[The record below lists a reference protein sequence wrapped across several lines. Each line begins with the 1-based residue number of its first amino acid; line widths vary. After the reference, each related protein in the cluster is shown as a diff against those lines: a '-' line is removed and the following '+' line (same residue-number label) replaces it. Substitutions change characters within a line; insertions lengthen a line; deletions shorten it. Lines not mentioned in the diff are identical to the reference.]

1 MCGARVVPESRFAA
15 IPRRHPPMDAIQ
27 GLPAGLIGAF
37 IANSVLFFIPTY
49 VLHTVCYPLL
59 QSRRIR
65 YDLQSHASV
74 TISTLF
80 AMDEQLRREWKNAMQ
95 VAVGGLG
102 TVILEKALVEMQVLE
117 ALPVSTPIEWSLITR
132 QYLIYFVLFDCYYYF
147 LHRFFFHS
155 SWGWKI
161 HKVHHD
167 SHVCYPSTGFSF
179 HWFEG
184 VVTGGFNPFLAHCL
198 RFDQRIIMVC
208 QLYGILNTVFVH
220 AGIQIVPTWWDK
232 RWLSKWYL
240 SSQFHEVHHHKVGC
254 NYGGFTTLYDH
265 LFGTVYHKYDDMV
278 NRLAAHIE
286 LVAPH

>member
-1 MCGARVVPESRFAA
+1 
-15 IPRRHPPMDAIQ
+15 MDTLQ
-27 GLPAGLIGAF
+27 GLPAGLIGAC

-65 YDLQSHASV
+65 YDLQSHVSV
-74 TISTLF
+74 TFSTLF

-102 TVILEKALVEMQVLE
+102 TVILEKALVEIQVLE
-117 ALPVSTPIEWSLITR
+117 ALPVSTPIDWSLIAR
-132 QYLIYFVLFDCYYYF
+132 QYLIYFILFDCYYYF

-179 HWFEG
+179 H
-184 VVTGGFNPFLAHCL
+184 
-198 RFDQRIIMVC
+198 
-208 QLYGILNTVFVH
+208 
-220 AGIQIVPTWWDK
+220 
-232 RWLSKWYL
+232 
-240 SSQFHEVHHHKVGC
+240 
-254 NYGGFTTLYDH
+254 
-265 LFGTVYHKYDDMV
+265 
-278 NRLAAHIE
+278 
-286 LVAPH
+286 